1 MKERPPTVAGLS
13 KAYGMVIG
21 MGLRSKDLQLALE
34 HTRGGDM
41 DLAIKYLYGPTP
53 FDNGEGAIKYFEDI
67 KKASKR

>member
-1 MKERPPTVAGLS
+1 
-13 KAYGMVIG
+13 